1 MFLKIGLDI
10 HGCIDKYPHLFERL
24 SADWVRMGNEV
35 HIITGNM
42 KTPEIVKQ
50 LAEWKISYTH
60 FYSVSDDL
68 LAKGKATHW
77 TSPND
82 PWFHADDWNPAKAK
96 YCRDNQID
104 IHYDDSDEYGKH
116 FTTPFVKVF

>member
-10 HGCIDKYPHLFERL
+10 HGIIDKYPHLFERL
-24 SADWVRMGNEV
+24 SSDWVRMGNEV

-42 KTPEIVKQ
+42 ETKEIKEQ
-50 LAEWKISYTH
+50 LKEWKISYTH
-60 FYSVSDDL
+60 FYSVSDSL
-68 LAKGKATHW
+68 IEQGLAVHW
-77 TSPND
+77 SDRNN
-82 PWFHADDWNPAKAK
+82 PWFEEVYWNEAKAK

-116 FTTPFVKVF
+116 FTTPFVKVY